1 VTDNLPKILIVD
13 DEPSNHRVYERTLE
27 SLNLEFV
34 HVLSGPQALAM
45 AHKHTFFLILM
56 DVQMPGMDG
65 FETATLILDHPKT
78 NHIPI
83 IFITAYARD
92 EVFEFKGYASGAV
105 DYLVKPINDEIVLG
119 KVKVF
124 LDLHKDKN
132 NLNKECQFRKK
143 IEKELRVDK
152 SQLEDIV
159 SKRSVE
165 LQNSIQNLVQA
176 QTQLVESEKMASLG
190 RLVAG
195 VAHELNTPI
204 GVCITASSFLH
215 ESMDTLIAAY
225 KNGQMKKTDL
235 NNFISKAPQSTDII
249 LSNLNR
255 ASDLITNFKLVA
267 VDISSDMVRQ
277 FNLHEYIS
285 KVVHS
290 LHPET
295 RQGNHAITIEGH
307 HALMVE
313 TYPGTISQ
321 IITNLV
327 MNSLIHGFNEEKSG
341 NITIKLSCFE
351 DRIGLNYSDNGSGMN
366 EEVKSKIFEPFYTTR
381 RGSGGSGLGMFILHN
396 LVTQTLSGEISCQSK
411 QGEGTHFNISFPKKM
426 TINTKNEVH

>member
-1 VTDNLPKILIVD
+1 VIEHLPKILIVD

-34 HVLSGPQALAM
+34 HVLSGPKALAM

-65 FETATLILDHPKT
+65 FEAATLILDHPKT

-105 DYLVKPINDEIVLG
+105 DYLVKPINDDIVLG

-132 NLNKECQFRKK
+132 NLNEECQFRKK

-215 ESMDTLIAAY
+215 ETMDRLITAY
-225 KNGQMKKTDL
+225 QNGQMKKNDL
-235 NNFISKAPQSTDII
+235 ESFISKAPQSTQII

-255 ASDLITNFKLVA
+255 ASELITNFKLVA
-267 VDISSDMVRQ
+267 VDVSSDMVRQ

-295 RQGNHAITIEGH
+295 RQGNHDISIEGH
-307 HALMVE
+307 PSLMVE

-327 MNSLIHGFNEEKSG
+327 MNSLIHGFNEEKNG
-341 NITIKLSCFE
+341 NIIIKLSCFE
-351 DRIGLNYSDNGSGMN
+351 DKIALNYSDNGSGMN

-411 QGEGTHFNISFPKKM
+411 EGEGTDFNISFPKKM
-426 TINTKNEVH
+426 LLNTKNEVH